1 MGDVDEVALTVLS
14 AWGVVRRMAGH
25 KASGGALVSRIWPYG
40 DHDGSERTSVVIH
53 DLTEREAA
61 EAALHES
68 EELYR
73 SILKASP
80 DDNHGH

>member
-1 MGDVDEVALTVLS
+1 M
-14 AWGVVRRMAGH
+14 
-25 KASGGALVSRIWPYG
+25 
-40 DHDGSERTSVVIH
+40 VIH

-80 DDNHGH
+80 DDITSPTWRAGSCSFRPRR